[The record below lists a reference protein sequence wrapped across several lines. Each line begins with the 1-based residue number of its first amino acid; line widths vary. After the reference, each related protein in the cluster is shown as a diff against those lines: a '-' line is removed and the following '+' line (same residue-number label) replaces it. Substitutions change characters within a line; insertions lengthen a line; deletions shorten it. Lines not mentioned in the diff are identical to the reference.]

1 MAIEPLNS
9 VMTFQAQTTQPV
21 RRAER
26 PEVENMEVPTQEQ
39 PSSYDTTTVKVANV
53 EKQDSQSGQGQDGSY
68 SNGREQL
75 MNEQVKKAV
84 ERLNERM
91 SHSEAVFGIHEKT
104 NRLTIKIVDKETK
117 EVIKELPPEKT
128 LDMIAKAWELA
139 GLLVDERR

>member
-26 PEVENMEVPTQEQ
+26 PEVENMDVPTQEQ
-39 PSSYDTTTVKVANV
+39 PASYDATTVKVANV
-53 EKQDSQSGQGQDGSY
+53 EKQDSQSGQESSY
-68 SNGREQL
+68 SNNGRDQL
-75 MNEQVKKAV
+75 ANDQIRKAV
-84 ERLNERM
+84 EKLNERM

-117 EVIKELPPEKT
+117 ELIKELPPEKT